1 MSDQGGNVSSEF
13 IPTYEQVRIHDAF
26 QTGESLVIDAGAGT
40 GKTSTLEYLG
50 RSTDRKG
57 LYIAYNKSV
66 QTKAAERFPTNVE
79 CRTAHS
85 LAYKPA
91 MALLNINFKQM
102 NARLNGPVVTAAA
115 SASILGITEG
125 MGNEDDDVYLS
136 PSQLARLALETVE
149 NFCYSDDDTILE
161 RHVPKTAGTEFYFDA
176 YRARVK
182 GFAEKAWAD
191 LTSKNNRLAFQHDH
205 YLKMWALTKPKL
217 KFDFIMLDEAQDANP
232 VIANVVNAQTH
243 AQRIM
248 VGDRCQSIYG
258 WRGAVD
264 AMSDF
269 KADHRL
275 VLQKSFRFGPAIAAE
290 ANKWLTMLNGP
301 LRLEGH
307 EPVGSVVAPIN
318 DMPHGGAILCRTN
331 AAVMQNAIEHQRQG
345 KHVAIVGG
353 ASAIKAYAKAAI
365 DLMSGRRTDHSE
377 LCAFKSWADVQTYC
391 REERDAG
398 QLKMI
403 VNMID
408 TYGPQ
413 RIIEVA
419 TACTRED
426 TADVII
432 STAHKA
438 KGREWDYVQ
447 IATDF
452 TPKKKDDGTEASL
465 SRADMMLAYVS
476 VTRAK
481 KVLDNLGLAWVD
493 DLLGEFATNG
503 V

>member
-1 MSDQGGNVSSEF
+1 MSDQGGNVYD
-13 IPTYEQVRIHDAF
+13 PTYEQVQIRDAF
-26 QTGESLVIDAGAGT
+26 LTGESMVIDAGAGT
-40 GKTSTLEYLG
+40 GKTSTLEYIA
-50 RSTDRKG
+50 RATDRTG
-57 LYIAYNKSV
+57 LYIAYNKPV
-66 QTKAAERFPTNVE
+66 QLEAEGRFPANVE

-91 MALLNINFKQM
+91 MGLLKINFKQM
-102 NARLNGPVVTAAA
+102 NARLNGPVVTARQ
-115 SASILGITEG
+115 SAVILGITDG
-125 MGNEDDDVYLS
+125 MGEEDGDTYIT
-136 PSQLARLALETVE
+136 PAQLARLALETVM
-149 NFCYSDDDTILE
+149 NFCYSADTTILE
-161 RHVPKTAGTEFYFDA
+161 RHVPKQPGTEFYFDA

-182 GFAEKAWAD
+182 ALAERAWAD
-191 LTSKNNRLAFQHDH
+191 LTSKDNRLKFQHDH
-205 YLKMWALTKPKL
+205 YLKMWALTNPVL
-217 KFDFIMLDEAQDANP
+217 RFDFIMLDEAQDANP

-264 AMSDF
+264 AMSTF
-269 KADHRL
+269 EATHRL

-307 EPVGSVVAPIN
+307 EPIGSVLAPIN

-353 ASAIKAYAKAAI
+353 ASAIKAYAEAAI
-365 DLMSGRRTDHSE
+365 DLMSGRRTNHSE
-377 LCAFKSWADVQTYC
+377 LCAFKSWEAVQTYC
-391 REERDAG
+391 REEQDAG

-493 DLLGEFATNG
+493 DLLGEFATLA
-503 V
+503 